1 MRIGVAAASH
11 NARRASKVCSLSKIA
26 PARFC
31 GVAKPLILGL
41 YRETRLLV
49 LQSSTIYSINS
60 KNSSPNLKGS
70 ALEWAKPLRSD
81 EFEALTMAKHATQ
94 GLANSRVRISERT
107 NRSMFLPRI
116 KSPSKG
122 WTFDFGSLTA
132 ANPKIP
138 RTKCAST
145 AISAKVFTQYQR
157 FYVLGCAAQTF
168 EIRRFPTVHRAEG
181 PGEDAMRTVRER
193 YRNGWTLRDA
203 PISKVLCF
211 CTSGRT

>member
-81 EFEALTMAKHATQ
+81 GFEALTMAKHATQ

-138 RTKCAST
+138 RTKCASL
-145 AISAKVFTQYQR
+145 R
-157 FYVLGCAAQTF
+157 FLQKFSPNIKGFMSWAAQRKPLRSGDF
-168 EIRRFPTVHRAEG
+168 QLCIEQKVQV
-181 PGEDAMRTVRER
+181 RT
-193 YRNGWTLRDA
+193 L
-203 PISKVLCF
+203 
-211 CTSGRT
+211 